1 MTPLHLLGILK
12 HQYDEAFLIGHV
24 ERRVDT
30 QARQVSFVIVFS
42 KLSSQHLFSILH
54 LLNDWLN
61 SEHVLLDD
69 DILSNMREFL
79 ASVNVL
85 ESEELDEL
93 VLQISQGIREKV
105 RTHVLPLCYLVIV

>member
-1 MTPLHLLGILK
+1 MAPLHLLGILK

-24 ERRVDT
+24 ERRGVDT
-30 QARQVSFVIVFS
+30 QARQASFVIGFC
-42 KLSSQHLFSILH
+42 KLLSQNLFSILH

-61 SEHVLLDD
+61 NEHVLFDD

-79 ASVNVL
+79 ASVNVR

-93 VLQISQGIREKV
+93 VLQILQRIREKV
-105 RTHVLPLCYLVIV
+105 RAHVLP